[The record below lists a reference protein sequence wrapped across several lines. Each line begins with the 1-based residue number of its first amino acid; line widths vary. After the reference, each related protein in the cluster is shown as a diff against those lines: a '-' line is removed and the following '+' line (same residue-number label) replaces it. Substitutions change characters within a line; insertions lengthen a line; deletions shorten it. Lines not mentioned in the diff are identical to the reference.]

1 MRKLALVIVFVLFY
15 SIVYAES
22 IVSDVYPNLEF
33 QVLKWARL
41 IKLDG
46 KNILKTD
53 DFTYTEAGLIEEIKS
68 KYPEMIKEA
77 QDNLLFF
84 LEESLGR
91 KLLISSAKKEG
102 FNMQNEEEAIM
113 QFLLSKVKDIK
124 VEDSEVKKFYD
135 ETLANIEGM
144 TFEKVKEQAKMYL
157 LNQKKKEAVRE
168 FLINFGKDKNIQVDK
183 AWFEKNL
190 KKLNNNPV
198 DEARSSGR
206 VTFVQFGANGCEPCE
221 LMRPFIK
228 ELSNKY
234 KNKKNIVFVD
244 VTNNKILAVRYGVE
258 MVPVQT
264 FYDKSGKEVYR
275 HVGFFSK
282 EQIEKK
288 LLEIEQ
294 GGVKAQ

>member
-113 QFLLSKVKDIK
+113 KFLLSKVKDIK

>member
-1 MRKLALVIVFVLFY
+1 MRKLALVIFFVLFY

>member
-1 MRKLALVIVFVLFY
+1 MRKLALVIFFVLFY

-113 QFLLSKVKDIK
+113 KFLLSKVKDIK